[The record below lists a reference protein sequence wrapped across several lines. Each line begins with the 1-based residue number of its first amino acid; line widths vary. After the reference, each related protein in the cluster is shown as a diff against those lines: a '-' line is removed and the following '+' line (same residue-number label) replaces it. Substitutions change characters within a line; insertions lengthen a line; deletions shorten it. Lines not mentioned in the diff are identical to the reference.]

1 MTRRDRLYGLLVLG
15 GVVAVA
21 VLIVLIFQFGRHKPS
36 PPSLAA
42 NPNISIPGTIVYFD
56 HDGCIVRADA
66 SGANRKEL
74 YCEAESGPGFLTWVD
89 AKTVAFARF
98 DSPTPVWILVDIETG
113 KATGT
118 TVAVSQY
125 TSQYKGFHFP
135 GQNAISSLGES
146 VSVDQ
151 RDGKVF
157 RIVDG
162 IRTEIADF
170 DVREYGGPNIVTWSP
185 DGQWILLQYYPP
197 RNNDGRNELW
207 ILSRDGA
214 VRGTLAT
221 DARGSPGSWWIDGLG
236 FLPAVEGLPAK

>member
-1 MTRRDRLYGLLVLG
+1 M
-15 GVVAVA
+15 
-21 VLIVLIFQFGRHKPS
+21 
-36 PPSLAA
+36 
-42 NPNISIPGTIVYFD
+42 
-56 HDGCIVRADA
+56 
-66 SGANRKEL
+66 
-74 YCEAESGPGFLTWVD
+74 
-89 AKTVAFARF
+89 
-98 DSPTPVWILVDIETG
+98 WILVDIETG

-118 TVAVSQY
+118 TVAAG
-125 TSQYKGFHFP
+125 QYKGFHFP

-162 IRTEIADF
+162 VRTEIADF
-170 DVREYGGPNIVTWSP
+170 DVREYGGPNVVTWSP

-214 VRGTLAT
+214 ISGTLAT
-221 DARGSPGSWWIDGLG
+221 DARGSPASWWIDGLG